1 MNFNPVKN
9 NKGTYLIK
17 MALLLPILVMF
28 WGWIISQALI
38 LDHKIS
44 YQTAA
49 DMAALSGAS
58 YARNQDLYRNSN
70 RLHAS
75 MIARSQQLLSTFGY
89 DDIADPIVSSTND
102 EKTIT
107 VMIENQP
114 SVNLLF
120 MAPVALGAQAQATI
134 INADTVK
141 LTGNF

>member
-1 MNFNPVKN
+1 MNFKSVKN
-9 NKGTYLIK
+9 NRGTYLIK

-114 SVNLLF
+114 SVDLLF

-141 LTGNF
+141 LTGTF

>member
-1 MNFNPVKN
+1 MNFKSVKN
-9 NKGTYLIK
+9 NRGTYLIK
-17 MALLLPILVMF
+17 MALLSPILVMF

-114 SVNLLF
+114 SVDLLF

-141 LTGNF
+141 LTGTF

>member
-1 MNFNPVKN
+1 MNFKSVKN

-28 WGWIISQALI
+28 WGWIISQALL

-89 DDIADPIVSSTND
+89 DDIADPIVSSTNA

-107 VMIENQP
+107 VMIDNQP
-114 SVNLLF
+114 SVDLLF
-120 MAPVALGAQAQATI
+120 MAPVALGAQTQATI

-141 LTGNF
+141 LTGTF